1 MLMLKLLPVN
11 IFLADLYL
19 LLNSKLGLYNKFSS
33 SKLLPPATILPPLR
47 VPRFRPDLPR
57 SASGLASGLWGLGV
71 SNSFPNQKFNIQNQT
86 SARERVPLPLLRSQL
101 HLIKSFREVG
111 RIRIRPNIRKDRRRG
126 RSQIHPIH
134 QIFRGPNRVIGS
146 HLPAHGKL

>member
-1 MLMLKLLPVN
+1 MLMLKLLSVN

-19 LLNSKLGLYNKFSS
+19 LSNSKLGLYNKFSS

-101 HLIKSFREVG
+101 YLIESFRKVS
-111 RIRIRPNIRKDRRRG
+111 RIRISPNIRKYRRRV
-126 RSQIHPIH
+126 RTQAYPTH
-134 QIFRGPNRVIGS
+134 QIFRHSHYVIRS